1 MQNLP
6 EQIRSSYAA
15 LMSGDAERAA
25 GLCAEDVICH
35 IGGEHPF
42 SGEYRGVAQIAGVV
56 QEMTAVAGPESF
68 TMTSL
73 MRDDD
78 GEQVL
83 IEGVAQHG
91 TFVRHV
97 INRLRYDGGRLAEV
111 WIKPL
116 DQRAEDDFWTGRVP
130 HQRARG
136 SARPGVD

>member
-6 EQIRSSYAA
+6 EQIRSSYTA

-25 GLCAEDVICH
+25 DLCAEDVTCH

-42 SGEYRGVAQIAGVV
+42 SGEYRGVAQITGVV
-56 QEMTAVAGPESF
+56 REMTAVAGPESF
-68 TMTSL
+68 TVTSL

-97 INRLRYDGGRLAEV
+97 INRLRYDDGRLAEV

-116 DQRAEDDFWTGRVP
+116 DQRAEDDFWIGRVP
-130 HQRARG
+130 QQRAGG
-136 SARPGVD
+136 STPGDAD